1 MDRAE
6 PDGQRHVIAPIEQVV
21 VVVPARDEQ
30 ELIGGCLDSI
40 ADAAARLAAAPR
52 PCLCIV
58 VVVLDGCT
66 DGTAEVLA
74 ARPWAHA
81 VAVDLGV
88 VGAVRRQG
96 VDMGL
101 SLLRSSLTGSAS
113 PVGGERIWLAHTDA
127 DSRVPPEW
135 LTRQLTVAD
144 TGVDLLLGSVEPD
157 PGDLTLR
164 VLERWHAEH
173 GLHEGHRAVHGANLG
188 VRGSAYDRAGGF
200 ASLAAHEDVD
210 LASRVRRAG
219 GRCLSTDLTRVRT
232 SGRAESRVVGGFA
245 DYLDAL
251 TRAKLEP
258 GA

>member
-1 MDRAE
+1 M
-6 PDGQRHVIAPIEQVV
+6 IAAIEQVV

-66 DGTAEVLA
+66 DGTAEVVA
-74 ARPWAHA
+74 ARPWAHV
-81 VAVDLGV
+81 VAVDLGL
-88 VGAVRRQG
+88 VGAVRRRG

-101 SLLRSSLTGSAS
+101 SLLPSSPAGPAA
-113 PVGGERIWLAHTDA
+113 GAERVWLAHTDA

-135 LTRQLTVAD
+135 LTRQLTVSD
-144 TGVDLLLGSVEPD
+144 TGVDLVLGSVEPD

-164 VLERWHAEH
+164 VHERWHAEH
-173 GLHEGHRAVHGANLG
+173 GLHEGHPAVHGANLG
-188 VRGSAYDRAGGF
+188 VRGSAYEQAGGF
-200 ASLAAHEDVD
+200 ASLAADEDVD

-232 SGRAESRVVGGFA
+232 SGRASSRVVGGFA
-245 DYLDAL
+245 DYLDVLA
-251 TRAKLEP
+251 RAELEP